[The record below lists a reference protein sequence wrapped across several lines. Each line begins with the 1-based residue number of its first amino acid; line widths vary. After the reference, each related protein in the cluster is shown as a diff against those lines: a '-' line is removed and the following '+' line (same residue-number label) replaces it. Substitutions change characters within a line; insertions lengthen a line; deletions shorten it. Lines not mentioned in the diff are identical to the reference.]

1 MDSEW
6 FDWILSGLIGFRVT
20 GILKA
25 FLCGREEL
33 VITWLSFD
41 GNEVYYGF
49 DYAGIAKEQWTMSWS
64 EYRYLS
70 HALNAIQTACHN
82 THGAIICGW
91 DYGPTVK
98 IHDWTSWLI
107 IANRNTG
114 RPINQSDLELLMIR
128 QGQCSSGG
136 FN

>member
-1 MDSEW
+1 MVL
-6 FDWILSGLIGFRVT
+6 IMLVLQKNSGQYHGQ
-20 GILKA
+20 
-25 FLCGREEL
+25 
-33 VITWLSFD
+33 S
-41 GNEVYYGF
+41 
-49 DYAGIAKEQWTMSWS
+49 S
-64 EYRYLS
+64 RYLS